1 MLELTSACTE
11 ATAAP
16 APEAMD
22 FAAST
27 ADPAR
32 LLALVVTEF
41 AIEDGTILKD
51 KELENREKK
60 LPRPLLNLLLAVVLV
75 EVLVTP
81 TV

>member
-1 MLELTSACTE
+1 VLELTSASTD

-16 APEAMD
+16 APETID
-22 FAAST
+22 FAAPI
-27 ADPAR
+27 AAPAI

-41 AIEDGTILKD
+41 VIEDGTILKD

-60 LPRPLLNLLLAVVLV
+60 LPRPLLNLLLVVVLV